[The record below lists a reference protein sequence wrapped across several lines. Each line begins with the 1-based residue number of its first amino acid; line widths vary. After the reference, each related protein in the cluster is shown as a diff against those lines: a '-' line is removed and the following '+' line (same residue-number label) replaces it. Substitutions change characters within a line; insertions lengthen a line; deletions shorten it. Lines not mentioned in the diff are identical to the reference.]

1 MVFYARTPILLNSQ
15 FLFNTHISPK
25 KKGEIYMQNGMI
37 TRGNWNIFLT
47 LKDENL
53 LLVKRRHPFV
63 VITPIIVIACLTLFF
78 ISSAFVLF
86 QNIFYSP
93 SLFFVTTLLLISIAI
108 SLSTKTIVDWYFHMY
123 ILTNRKILEL
133 QYTPLTSYIVNDVML
148 DRVNCTE
155 VDLNSNG
162 FFNELIDMGDI
173 CITFDR
179 PTRREEFIL
188 KDIQGSHEL
197 ATYLTQQLLD
207 GAPQSATMLQQQNT
221 IWFKQH
227 NASSTSY

>member
-1 MVFYARTPILLNSQ
+1 MN
-15 FLFNTHISPK
+15 
-25 KKGEIYMQNGMI
+25 NGMI

-47 LKDENL
+47 LKGEEL
-53 LLVKRRHPFV
+53 LLVKRQHPFV
-63 VITPIIVIACLTLFF
+63 VLTPIIVIFCLTVFF

-86 QNIFYSP
+86 QDIFYSP
-93 SLFFVTTLLLISIAI
+93 SLFYVTMLLLISIAI
-108 SLSTKTIVDWYFHMY
+108 SLCTKTIVDWYFHMY

-133 QYTPLTSYIVNDVML
+133 CYTPLTSYIVNDIML

-155 VDLNSNG
+155 VDLQSNG
-162 FFNELIDMGDI
+162 FFNEIIDMGDI

-197 ATYLTQQLLD
+197 TTYLTQQLLD
-207 GAPQSATMLQQQNT
+207 GQLQTSANILQQQNT
-221 IWFKQH
+221 IWFRQH
-227 NASSTSY
+227 SASTRSY

>member
-1 MVFYARTPILLNSQ
+1 M
-15 FLFNTHISPK
+15 
-25 KKGEIYMQNGMI
+25 KGEIFMQNDMI

-47 LKDENL
+47 LKGEQL
-53 LLVKRRHPFV
+53 LLVKRKHPFV
-63 VITPIIVIACLTLFF
+63 VFVPIIIICCLTLFF

-93 SLFFVTTLLLISIAI
+93 SLFYVTTLLLISIAI

-133 QYTPLTSYIVNDVML
+133 RYSPLTSYIANDVML

-155 VDLNSNG
+155 VDLQSSG
-162 FFNELIDMGDI
+162 FFNEIIDMGDI

-197 ATYLTQQLLD
+197 ATYLTQQLLE
-207 GAPQSATMLQQQNT
+207 GTPQPASLMQQQNT
-221 IWFKQH
+221 IWFRQH
-227 NASSTSY
+227 NATNY

>member
-1 MVFYARTPILLNSQ
+1 MLHKVSRTRTPIILNTHKFLLNA
-15 FLFNTHISPK
+15 HASPI
-25 KKGEIYMQNGMI
+25 KKGGICMQNGMI

-47 LKDENL
+47 LKDEHL
-53 LLVKRRHPFV
+53 LLVKRQHPFV
-63 VITPIIVIACLTLFF
+63 VLTPIIVIACLTIFF

-86 QNIFYSP
+86 QDIFSSP
-93 SLFFVTTLLLISIAI
+93 SLFFITTLLLISIAI

-155 VDLNSNG
+155 VDLMSNG
-162 FFNELIDMGDI
+162 FFNEIID
-173 CITFDR
+173 
-179 PTRREEFIL
+179 
-188 KDIQGSHEL
+188 
-197 ATYLTQQLLD
+197 
-207 GAPQSATMLQQQNT
+207 QNT

-227 NASSTSY
+227 DANSTSYL

>member
-1 MVFYARTPILLNSQ
+1 
-15 FLFNTHISPK
+15 
-25 KKGEIYMQNGMI
+25 MQNGMI

-47 LKDENL
+47 LKDEQL
-53 LLVKRRHPFV
+53 LLVKRQHPFV
-63 VITPIIVIACLTLFF
+63 VIVPILIISILTLFF
-78 ISSAFVLF
+78 ISSSYVVF
-86 QNIFYSP
+86 QDFFASS
-93 SLFFVTTLLLISIAI
+93 SLFFVTMLLLISVAI

-133 QYTPLTSYIVNDVML
+133 CYTPLTSYIVNDVML

-155 VDLNSNG
+155 VDLQSNG
-162 FFNELIDMGDI
+162 IFNELIDMGDI

-179 PTRREEFIL
+179 PTRREEFVL

-197 ATYLTQQLLD
+197 STYLTQQLLD
-207 GAPQSATMLQQQNT
+207 GAAQSSLMLQQQNT

-227 NASSTSY
+227 GAESATY

>member
-1 MVFYARTPILLNSQ
+1 
-15 FLFNTHISPK
+15 
-25 KKGEIYMQNGMI
+25 MI

-47 LKDENL
+47 LKDEQL
-53 LLVKRRHPFV
+53 LLVKRKHPFV
-63 VITPIIVIACLTLFF
+63 VLTQIIIICCLALFF
-78 ISSAFVLF
+78 ISSGFVLF
-86 QNIFYSP
+86 QDIIHSA
-93 SLFFVTTLLLISIAI
+93 SLFYVTALLLISIAI

-133 QYTPLTSYIVNDVML
+133 RYTPLTSYMVNDVML

-155 VDLNSNG
+155 VDLQTSG
-162 FFNELIDMGDI
+162 FFNEIIDMGDI

-179 PTRREEFIL
+179 PTRREEFLI

-207 GAPQSATMLQQQNT
+207 SAPQSTRMQQQNT
-221 IWFKQH
+221 IWFRQPNTNH
-227 NASSTSY
+227 STY

>member
-1 MVFYARTPILLNSQ
+1 
-15 FLFNTHISPK
+15 
-25 KKGEIYMQNGMI
+25 MI

-47 LKDENL
+47 LKGEEL

-63 VITPIIVIACLTLFF
+63 VLTPIIVIFCLTVFF

-86 QNIFYSP
+86 QDIFYSP
-93 SLFFVTTLLLISIAI
+93 SLFYVTMLLLISIAI
-108 SLSTKTIVDWYFHMY
+108 SLCTKTIVDWYFHMY
-123 ILTNRKILEL
+123 ILTSRKILEL
-133 QYTPLTSYIVNDVML
+133 CYTPLTSYIVNDIML

-155 VDLNSNG
+155 VDLQSNG
-162 FFNELIDMGDI
+162 FFNEIIDMGDI

-188 KDIQGSHEL
+188 KDIRGSHEL

-207 GAPQSATMLQQQNT
+207 GPLQTSANILQQQNT
-221 IWFKQH
+221 IWFRQH
-227 NASSTSY
+227 SASTRSY